1 MFARAFQETLHLSQ
15 PLQQVKPKDIQQK
28 PVPLAQNPSLQT
40 YISKSKI
47 PTDALIN
54 RQLQAVPLG
63 GTRKNT
69 WLNALNPSKTESVS
83 ANHSKFSDFQ
93 HTATLGMDK
102 TLAARDMALKDSL
115 QGLQMHQQSAKPTQQ
130 HIDYNKG
137 HTTYKKDFL
146 ESYDFCAEIH
156 DTARPPYKVECI
168 KKEFLREGGQPGGAL
183 FPSEETLHFWN
194 SQKTWLNLKGYIKH
208 LAAST
213 DSMNQQVQQKAI
225 LDFYGI
231 LVTPKSADLPI
242 DMDPGLEVFWFT
254 HSMDLTA
261 PTTFL
266 GRRIRTTVPFMNKP
280 IAEKDG
286 SPTKKDM
293 MSIIYFTNLKV
304 YDELPIFI
312 RVTADDGFGTHFN
325 GSMTGYYN
333 NKRVNGPNELTSLT
347 YMTPTTFTMKEE
359 WLLKPNGKNL
369 LSGYYHQGIGGLYYN
384 LELWDGDKWSQ
395 IPERMLTLTR
405 DAFAPM
411 FSFEVEK
418 NPSNYG
424 CDYSFCDRRF
434 GGYKMKWKPLPG
446 GGPNFSYAEVPNND
460 YPFGKH
466 MMLFSSNNRSGS
478 GGSIVS
484 HFSMKLYSF
493 MTMTM
498 LVTIQEIPSK
508 AADILVLHSPL
519 GQISIRLTAIRP
531 DLVSVSL
538 VTVKGSTQENPIL
551 QIGQPHLIV
560 LRMLRNDYDVYSLD
574 SLQVGTMSLRGLQI
588 RPEEIKESKPFLFT
602 NARELEN
609 PDSKNAYTLYL
620 GGQTKMI
627 VYWLRFFDY
636 PLKAEHLKK
645 EALEQWKITKLR
657 SSYGESI

>member
-1 MFARAFQETLHLSQ
+1 MFARAFQETLQISQ
-15 PLQQVKPKDIQQK
+15 PLQQSQNNKNPNQQK

-47 PTDALIN
+47 ATDALIN

-63 GTRKNT
+63 GTRKDT
-69 WLNALNPSKTESVS
+69 WLNALNPSNTESVS
-83 ANHSKFSDFQ
+83 LSGSKFSDFQ
-93 HTATLGMDK
+93 MTATLGMDQ
-102 TLAARDMALKDSL
+102 TLAARNVALKDSL

-137 HTTYKKDFL
+137 HPTYKKDFL

-183 FPSEETLHFWN
+183 FPSVDTLHFWN
-194 SQKTWLNLKGYIKH
+194 SQKTWLNLKGFIKH

-213 DSMNQQVQQKAI
+213 DSMNREVQQKAI

-231 LVTPKSADLPI
+231 MVKPKSVDLPV
-242 DMDPGLEVFWFT
+242 DLDPGLEVFWFT
-254 HSMDLTA
+254 HSMDLTT

-293 MSIIYFTNLKV
+293 MSILYFTNLKV

-347 YMTPTTFTMKEE
+347 YMKPTTFTMKEE
-359 WLLKPNGKNL
+359 WLLKPDQRNL
-369 LSGYYHQGIGGLYYN
+369 LSGYYHQGIGGLYYK
-384 LELWDGDKWSQ
+384 LELWDGDQWSQ

-411 FSFEVEK
+411 VSFEVEK
-418 NPSNYG
+418 NPLNYG

-434 GGYKMKWKPLPG
+434 GGYKMKWKPQPG
-446 GGPNFSYAEVPNND
+446 GGPNFSYAEVPNRE

-466 MMLFSSNNRSGS
+466 MMLFSSNHS
-478 GGSIVS
+478 GGLIS
-484 HFSMKLYSF
+484 HFSLKLYSF

-498 LVTIQEIPSK
+498 LVTVQEVPRGPS
-508 AADILVLHSPL
+508 DIFLFYSPL
-519 GQISIRLTAIRP
+519 GQISIRLTPLRP

-538 VTVKGSTQENPIL
+538 FTSKGSTTENPIL
-551 QIGQPHLIV
+551 QIGQPHIIV
-560 LRMLRNDYDVYSLD
+560 VRMLRNDYDVYSLD
-574 SLQVGTMSLRGLQI
+574 SVQIACMSLRGLQI
-588 RPEEIKESKPFLFT
+588 RPEEMKESKPFLFKDP
-602 NARELEN
+602 RDLEN

-636 PLKAEHLKK
+636 ALKAEHLKE
-645 EALEQWKITKLR
+645 EALNEWTM
-657 SSYGESI
+657 